1 MRWFSRLSLRGRL
14 VLIGTSGLAVAL
26 LLGGI
31 LLVAVLRLVLVRSVD
46 SGARHTADDVVQ
58 LIDAGN
64 IPVPVPTA
72 GTQFV
77 QVLDARARVLSASIG
92 ADRLVPMLR
101 PEELAQARSG
111 AVVEVGG
118 DRVGINGD
126 LRVVAVADSIESR
139 TVLVAVPVREV
150 QQSIVTV
157 ERALLVAYP
166 LLLAGL
172 AVLAWR
178 VVGWTLRP
186 VEALR
191 AGAEEITA
199 TRSGRLPV
207 PDGRDEVHRL
217 AVTLNDML
225 DRLDRARARQR
236 AFVADA
242 AHELRSPIASL
253 RTQLEVAEHVG
264 EPAPGADL
272 RAEVDRLGRLVDDLL
287 LLARAD
293 EGDPGLRRR
302 EPVELASLLAEAA
315 AGCAGARVPVV
326 PPAGDPQW
334 TIGDPAGLRRV
345 VDNLLSNAV
354 RYAGTR
360 VILSLRRAGQRVLI
374 SVADDGP
381 GIPPADR
388 DRVFQRFTRLDG
400 ARARDAGGA
409 GLGLAIVQELVR
421 MHGGSV
427 TLADAGLGPLAG
439 RGSAGVA
446 GGGLLVTVNLP
457 AVEPPDR

>member
-446 GGGLLVTVNLP
+446 GGGLLATVNLP

>member
-1 MRWFSRLSLRGRL
+1 
-14 VLIGTSGLAVAL
+14 VAL

-446 GGGLLVTVNLP
+446 GGGLLATVNLP

>member
-1 MRWFSRLSLRGRL
+1 MRWLHHLSLRGRL
-14 VLIGTSGLAVAL
+14 VLIGTLGLAVAL
-26 LLGGI
+26 ALGGI
-31 LLVAVLRLVLVRSVD
+31 LLVAVLQLVLLRSVD
-46 SGARHTADDVVQ
+46 TGARHTGEDVVQ
-58 LIDAGN
+58 LIEAGDL
-64 IPVPVPTA
+64 PDTLPTT

-77 QVLDARARVLSASIG
+77 QVLNDRSQILSASIG
-92 ADRLVPMLR
+92 ADRLVPLLR
-101 PEELAQARSG
+101 PEELALAQG
-111 AVVEVGG
+111 GVVVQVGG

-126 LRVVAVADSIESR
+126 LRVAATRAGSGAQAR
-139 TVLVAVPVREV
+139 TVLVGVPVRDV
-150 QQSIVTV
+150 QQSVLTV

-172 AVLAWR
+172 AVLGWR

-199 TRSGRLPV
+199 TRTGRLPV
-207 PDGRDEVHRL
+207 PDGQDEVHRL

-225 DRLDRARARQR
+225 DRLDRARTRQR

-253 RTQLEVAEHVG
+253 RTQLEVAEHLG
-264 EPAPGADL
+264 EPAPSADL
-272 RAEVDRLGRLVDDLL
+272 RAEVDRLAGLVDDLL

-293 EGDPGLRRR
+293 EGDPALHRR
-302 EPVELASLLAEAA
+302 EPVELAALLAGTA
-315 AGCAGARVPVV
+315 AGYTGSRVPVLLS
-326 PPAGDPQW
+326 PSDPQW
-334 TIGDPAGLRRV
+334 TLGDPAGLRRV

-360 VILSLRRAGQRVLI
+360 VTLSLRRAGQRVLVA
-374 SVADDGP
+374 VADDGP

-400 ARARDAGGA
+400 ARARDGGGA
-409 GLGLAIVQELVR
+409 GLGLAIVNQLVR

-427 TLADAGLGPLAG
+427 GLADAGP
-439 RGSAGVA
+439 
-446 GGGLLVTVNLP
+446 GLLATVNLP
-457 AVEPPDR
+457 AASPPADQ